1 MSEPILSLDQLN
13 VRFATSR
20 GSVAAVRSADLAIF
34 KGETLAL
41 VGESGSG
48 KSTLAKA
55 LIRLNDA
62 PFSQARAEISGRAL
76 LRVGNEVIDLV
87 SASRSQMRQIRA
99 RHVAMV
105 AQDALSGLNPVVRI
119 GRQVAEALQSAFPG
133 LTRTMLDD
141 KVVELLD
148 EVGLPDP
155 GKIVSRFPHQLS
167 GGQRQRIMIAM
178 AVARGPQLL
187 IADEPTTALDVSV
200 QARILQLMKRL
211 QAQSGAATLF
221 ITHDLGVVANFADR
235 VAVMYAGEIVE
246 VAPVAD
252 FLRQPMHPYTAGL
265 IASVPGSHRQFPRL
279 KGNAPD
285 PLSVPSGCAFRDR
298 CPAAMATCEAAPPM
312 ATPTMITQA
321 NRQARCWRTAA

>member
-1 MSEPILSLDQLN
+1 MPDPVLTVKELN
-13 VRFATSR
+13 VSFSSSR
-20 GSVAAVRSADLAIF
+20 GAIHAVRSADLTIC

-62 PFSQARAEISGRAL
+62 PFAPARAEITGRAM
-76 LRVGNEVIDLV
+76 LRVGDWQADLV
-87 SASRSQMRQIRA
+87 AASRSEMRDIRA

-105 AQDALSGLNPVVRI
+105 AQDALSGLNPVLNI
-119 GRQVAEALQSAFPG
+119 GRQVGEALRNAFPAEEKEA
-133 LTRTMLDD
+133 RQAR
-141 KVVELLD
+141 VVALLE
-148 EVGLPDP
+148 EVGLPEP
-155 GKIVSRFPHQLS
+155 ATIVKRFPHQLS
-167 GGQRQRIMIAM
+167 GGQRQRVMIAM

-200 QARILQLMKRL
+200 QARILKLLKRL
-211 QAQSGAATLF
+211 QAQSGAAILF

-235 VAVMYAGEIVE
+235 VAVMYAGQIVE

-252 FLRQPMHPYTAGL
+252 FLHQPMHPYTAGL
-265 IASVPGSHRQFPRL
+265 LASVPGSKRRFERL

-285 PLSVPSGCAFRDR
+285 PSSIPTGCAFRDR
-298 CPAAMATCEAAPPM
+298 CPAACAACETTPPM
-312 ATPTMITQA
+312 ASLA
-321 NRQARCWRTAA
+321 ERQARCWRIAA